1 MKINFPDLKKVSFK
15 PSDLEL
21 QKQEN
26 FKIHFL
32 ELVYENK
39 FSRSKKGV
47 IETVRPGTTQI
58 RHFQQKKIPRQTVQ
72 KFC

>member
-1 MKINFPDLKKVSFK
+1 MKINFPDLKGVSLK
-15 PSDLEL
+15 PSDLKL

-32 ELVYENK
+32 ELFYEDQ

-47 IETVRPGTTQI
+47 IETVRP
-58 RHFQQKKIPRQTVQ
+58 
-72 KFC
+72 